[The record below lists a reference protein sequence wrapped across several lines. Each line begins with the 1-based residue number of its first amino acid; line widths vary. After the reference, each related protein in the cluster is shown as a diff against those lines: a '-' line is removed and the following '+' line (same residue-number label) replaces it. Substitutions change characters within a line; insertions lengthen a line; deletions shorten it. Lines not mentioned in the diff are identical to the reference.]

1 MMKIDTRAMV
11 SMTEANQNF
20 SKVANLAQQMGSV
33 LILKNNRPNLVIVPF
48 ETIERQYNTL
58 PEKFDDDEFVN
69 LANQV
74 FDMYDETFR
83 KLAE

>member
-1 MMKIDTRAMV
+1 MKIDTRAMV